1 MVCYYCKYDFYTPTR
16 PYIGTFYGN
25 EKGNADQ
32 AFHASRTETTTAQK
46 RLATLLKWP
55 NSDQSPAALEA
66 LGEKYGLGQRR
77 TLEQYNEISGV
88 DTVKQK
94 LTKKCIVDHYVP
106 WDASMKNS
114 VYMEVRESV
123 HVCDGLNAHVCMYV

>member
-1 MVCYYCKYDFYTPTR
+1 MK
-16 PYIGTFYGN
+16 
-25 EKGNADQ
+25 
-32 AFHASRTETTTAQK
+32 
-46 RLATLLKWP
+46 
-55 NSDQSPAALEA
+55 A

-88 DTVKQK
+88 DTVKHK

-114 VYMEVRESV
+114 VYMEVRERGCAWAY
-123 HVCDGLNAHVCMYV
+123 VCGCACPQCMHPD